1 MKILKQMKSL
11 NTLNLQVFD
20 SKKIAEILN
29 FKLLR
34 TLTIFVDDYDN
45 NDLDKMAEEIILEI
59 KKTLFKRNFPLTL
72 IFKEIKNLETYFKI
86 T

>member
-1 MKILKQMKSL
+1 MKSL